1 MSRSEFT
8 ASANVRVGGDC
19 HGKEDQM
26 SKWPEPR
33 PIEEAPDSAVLGW
46 CPGDDE
52 CDDGWD
58 LCYPSLLN
66 NKWINREG
74 DICHPTHFLPLPPK
88 PEPL

>member
-1 MSRSEFT
+1 MST
-8 ASANVRVGGDC
+8 NIN
-19 HGKEDQM
+19 KQ
-26 SKWPEPR
+26 KWPEPR
-33 PIEEAPDSAVLGW
+33 PIEEAPDSAVLAW

-88 PEPL
+88 PEVRK